1 MTKEQQYR
9 QVVLGGGGG
18 GHVCCGFCL
27 RAFLDLVDG
36 GLLYLYVSIMKLWH
50 LNHTPR
56 KTAII
61 TLQTQIQHP
70 AKLLT
75 NITNITDFDPNENQL
90 RYMYGVLK
98 VALVY

>member
-1 MTKEQQYR
+1 MRTSLVTGTSYR
-9 QVVLGGGGG
+9 QQTTK
-18 GHVCCGFCL
+18 
-27 RAFLDLVDG
+27 AEKA
-36 GLLYLYVSIMKLWH
+36 LLYLYVSIMKLWH

-61 TLQTQIQHP
+61 TLQTQIKHP

-75 NITNITDFDPNENQL
+75 NITNIMDYDPNENQL
-90 RYMYGVLK
+90 RYIYGVLK